1 MNNGFKCAYFAE
13 LGKLLKKKRTLKLI
27 ISLAIIIVVFTLL
40 FRFVYSLL
48 EDVSGVALSEIEFA
62 DTQEELDAL
71 KAGYEEY
78 KIASENL
85 TKNKLI
91 DTTIYSYKAQ
101 IAAGQFLVDNNI
113 SASSIRSFGTVSLSS
128 NGYVLFM
135 LDFITIVVVIYS
147 IVAIGQLVGGELTE
161 GVVKMELLRPIG
173 RNELLSAKYLA
184 TLSFSTVLYLLLF
197 VIINIAGIIFFKVD
211 VKDVLVVLDASK
223 AGLISPIGE
232 LVLYF
237 IQGLIIIISLVMLT
251 TNVSVMLKKGAS
263 VALPIVIFLIAG
275 NIESM
280 LGYLYVGYAGISINL
295 EFLSALTVSGPTF
308 NYMSLFSMLAIT
320 IVYIAINT
328 ILAHV
333 LFNRKDIQ

>member
-197 VIINIAGIIFFKVD
+197 VIINIVGIIFFKVD

-251 TNVSVMLKKGAS
+251 TNVSVMLKKGES

>member
-128 NGYVLFM
+128 KIKPILSSNNSTNFTLFKE
-135 LDFITIVVVIYS
+135 FSSFSIIVS
-147 IVAIGQLVGGELTE
+147 ILGLLVQFHLYQLRISISLVS
-161 GVVKMELLRPIG
+161 
-173 RNELLSAKYLA
+173 LSAKIKLC
-184 TLSFSTVLYLLLF
+184 TFS
-197 VIINIAGIIFFKVD
+197 
-211 VKDVLVVLDASK
+211 
-223 AGLISPIGE
+223 
-232 LVLYF
+232 
-237 IQGLIIIISLVMLT
+237 
-251 TNVSVMLKKGAS
+251 
-263 VALPIVIFLIAG
+263 
-275 NIESM
+275 
-280 LGYLYVGYAGISINL
+280 NL
-295 EFLSALTVSGPTF
+295 
-308 NYMSLFSMLAIT
+308 
-320 IVYIAINT
+320 
-328 ILAHV
+328 
-333 LFNRKDIQ
+333 